1 MGPVHGQSQ
10 RGQRPHQN
18 ALWVRTPLSSEI
30 YKTQLWSLVEF
41 PQEHRKATLSGTDMQ
56 TRDDAGTVLS
66 ASNGNTWGVPVGL
79 CSDDCLSEWQVCPW
93 PLTVQESPLPSSHQA
108 ADNPA
113 SRTPERQG
121 WGDDREDRL
130 SHQGNTSLQGPCPD
144 GSISRPALGTGLQP
158 PRSSA
163 AAWQFHP
170 QELHSVT

>member
-1 MGPVHGQSQ
+1 M
-10 RGQRPHQN
+10 
-18 ALWVRTPLSSEI
+18 
-30 YKTQLWSLVEF
+30 EF

-66 ASNGNTWGVPVGL
+66 ASNGNTWGVPAGL

-108 ADNPA
+108 ADNLA

-121 WGDDREDRL
+121 WGEQGCGDNREDRL

-144 GSISRPALGTGLQP
+144 GSHFETCPGHRAPTSQEFSRSLAIPPTGTALCDLTD
-158 PRSSA
+158 S
-163 AAWQFHP
+163 
-170 QELHSVT
+170 